1 MDGWEEMKSGSGQ
14 DESRFFTVEEKE
26 QCLHLALGSNVNAIP
41 VRGCR
46 KWRVLMFV
54 PEEERIG

>member
-1 MDGWEEMKSGSGQ
+1 MKSGSGQ